1 MTAAAISWG
10 WIIFV
15 LSMLK
20 SCNIHNR
27 VSWVSLF
34 SFFLSSCFMHFARQI
49 KHVHKYYGGA
59 ETVPRTFDM
68 SVATIPGLMH
78 TTCKGEVKEKGEA
91 EGGLGWG
98 GRGGR

>member
-1 MTAAAISWG
+1 
-10 WIIFV
+10 
-15 LSMLK
+15 
-20 SCNIHNR
+20 
-27 VSWVSLF
+27 
-34 SFFLSSCFMHFARQI
+34 
-49 KHVHKYYGGA
+49 
-59 ETVPRTFDM
+59 VPRTFDM